1 MPSPIAHTVTG
12 AALAYVHP
20 STPRNPMARRY
31 ALRLLGVLALANLA
45 DLDFIPHYLTSVRV
59 HHTFTHSLLFVLVLC
74 AAITLLAYWR
84 GVGSLLASFTLI
96 FMVYGSHVI
105 LDMLGGGSGVS
116 LWWPISTE
124 SIRAPFQL
132 FPNVNYGSGLI
143 DGTHV
148 QFLVFE
154 SVYSV
159 AVIGLSLVAKGQSAR
174 VVGSLRAGIR
184 RP

>member
-20 STPRNPMARRY
+20 STPRNPLTRKY
-31 ALRLLGVLALANLA
+31 ALRAFGVLGLANLA
-45 DLDFIPHYLTSVRV
+45 DLDFIPHFLTSVRV
-59 HHTFTHSLLFVLVLC
+59 HHTFTHSLVFVLILC
-74 AAITLLAYWR
+74 SVITFLVYR
-84 GVGSLLASFTLI
+84 QGVGSPAASFSLI
-96 FMVYGSHVI
+96 VAVYGSHVI
-105 LDMLGGGSGVS
+105 LDMLGGGAGVS

-124 SIRAPFQL
+124 SVRAPFQL

-143 DGTHV
+143 DRTHI

-159 AVIGLSLVAKGQSAR
+159 AVIGLSLVAKGRSAQ
-174 VVGSLRAGIR
+174 VVRALRSGIWR
-184 RP
+184 